1 MKIGVKIALVAFGFI
16 LIVGIVQVVIDSL
29 TSTISL
35 AELERDAKYGG
46 YSESGLQDFR
56 YSDPA
61 AYKMDVLIAQA
72 EPTYSGV
79 EIPVNIMREGFARY
93 IYKKGF
99 KRVFV
104 EKHEILPYPGCVV
117 RPSSMGSTS
126 SQPDISVRIQFGA
139 STYTSMIRIDSRK
152 EDDELYHFFTYIDI
166 GDDAMK
172 KIRASGKDLEFFIEN
187 QSVATL
193 GYDEMAK
200 VNDVFPYT
208 AESYHTVFTKDNLDK
223 ALRYYTRVNDQDKI
237 DEINGLLAISRRFRK
252 FHWAYDEITENP
264 DAVEAQGF
272 VLDELKILYWPS
284 DDTLIFGTTERVNG
298 SKSEMMVYGKYSFLL
313 PDVRVYMNDKGEER
327 DVVLGSIIA
336 DPNDVDP
343 TKNSID
349 HWIVSYI
356 GRKPIVLEGKA
367 VYLPKFR
374 LVRIIAE

>member
-1 MKIGVKIALVAFGFI
+1 MKIVVKIALAAFG
-16 LIVGIVQVVIDSL
+16 LIIIVAIGQVVIDSL
-29 TSTISL
+29 TSTVSW
-35 AELERDAKYGG
+35 AEFERDAKYRG
-46 YSESGLQDFR
+46 YTESELQDFR

-61 AYKMDVLIAQA
+61 AYTMDVLIAQA

-79 EIPVNIMREGFARY
+79 EIPVHIMRDGFMRY

-117 RPSSMGSTS
+117 WPSSMISTS
-126 SQPDISVRIQFGA
+126 SQPDISVGIKFGESTHA
-139 STYTSMIRIDSRK
+139 SKIRIDSRK
-152 EDDELYHFFTYIDI
+152 EDDDLYHFFTYIDI
-166 GDDAMK
+166 DDDTMK
-172 KIRASGKDLEFFIEN
+172 KIRASEKDLEFIIED
-187 QSVATL
+187 QTVATL
-193 GYDEMAK
+193 RYGEMAN
-200 VNDVFPYT
+200 VNDVHPND
-208 AESYHTVFTKDNLDK
+208 AESYHTIFTKDNLDK
-223 ALRYYTRVNDQDKI
+223 ALRYYTRVNDQGKI
-237 DEINGLLAISRRFRK
+237 DEISGLLAISRRFRK

-298 SKSEMMVYGKYSFLL
+298 SESEMKVYGKYSFLL

-327 DVVLGSIIA
+327 DVVSGIIIA

-343 TKNSID
+343 TKNSIE

-356 GRKPIVLEGKA
+356 GRKPIVVEGKT

>member
-1 MKIGVKIALVAFGFI
+1 LKIVVKIALAAFG
-16 LIVGIVQVVIDSL
+16 LIIIVAIGQVVIDSL
-29 TSTISL
+29 TSTVSW
-35 AELERDAKYGG
+35 AEFERDAKYRG
-46 YSESGLQDFR
+46 YTESELQDFR

-61 AYKMDVLIAQA
+61 AYTMDVLIAQA

-79 EIPVNIMREGFARY
+79 EIPVHIMRDGFMRY

-117 RPSSMGSTS
+117 WPSSMISTS
-126 SQPDISVRIQFGA
+126 SQPDISVGIKFGESTHA
-139 STYTSMIRIDSRK
+139 SKIRIDSRK
-152 EDDELYHFFTYIDI
+152 EDDDLYHFFTYIDI
-166 GDDAMK
+166 DDDTMK
-172 KIRASGKDLEFFIEN
+172 KIRASEKDLEFIIED
-187 QSVATL
+187 QTVATL
-193 GYDEMAK
+193 RYGEMAN
-200 VNDVFPYT
+200 VNDVHPND
-208 AESYHTVFTKDNLDK
+208 AESYHTIFTKDNLDK
-223 ALRYYTRVNDQDKI
+223 ALRYYTRVNDQGKI
-237 DEINGLLAISRRFRK
+237 DEISGLLAISRRFRK

-298 SKSEMMVYGKYSFLL
+298 SESEMKVYGKYSFLL

-327 DVVLGSIIA
+327 DVVSGIIIA

-343 TKNSID
+343 TKNSIE

-356 GRKPIVLEGKA
+356 GRKPIVVEGKT